1 MNLTPH
7 IKDNL
12 LKIKVIPSSSR
23 TELILDGGKARVY
36 LRAVPDKNKANQEL
50 IKFFK
55 KELKLSVEIKSG
67 MKTRE
72 KTLRILNNS

>member
-1 MNLTPH
+1 MSLTPC

-12 LKIKVIPSSSR
+12 LKIKVIPNSSR
-23 TELILDGGKARVY
+23 TELILDGGKVRVY
-36 LRAVPDKNKANQEL
+36 LKAVPDKNKANQEL